1 MAIEKLLIANRGEVA
16 VSVFRTCGSPRT
28 FEFEGRDGDG
38 YLLLKKG
45 KSAPGT
51 SGAPLLAKRSLMER
65 VRNANVQRNQPRAYG
80 RFRDLLADKPMPPSS
95 ATPKTCADNSA
106 R

>member
-1 MAIEKLLIANRGEVA
+1 VAIEKLLIANRGEIA

-65 VRNANVQRNQPRAYG
+65 VRNANHH
-80 RFRDLLADKPMPPSS
+80 RDAGG
-95 ATPKTCADNSA
+95 ATQIPGTPC
-106 R
+106 

>member
-1 MAIEKLLIANRGEVA
+1 MAIEKLLIANRGEIA

-28 FEFEGRDGDG
+28 FEVEGRDGDG

-65 VRNANVQRNQPRAYG
+65 VRNANPQRTDFEPGMR
-80 RFRDLLADKPMPPSS
+80 R
-95 ATPKTCADNSA
+95 
-106 R
+106 

>member
-1 MAIEKLLIANRGEVA
+1 VAIEKLLIANRGEIA

-65 VRNANVQRNQPRAYG
+65 VRNANLLRDVGGATQMPGTHPAELTAGNPITPARN
-80 RFRDLLADKPMPPSS
+80 K
-95 ATPKTCADNSA
+95 A

>member
-1 MAIEKLLIANRGEVA
+1 VAIEKLLIANRGEIA

-65 VRNANVQRNQPRAYG
+65 VRNATPSEQTLSLECAGSPLDQRSLTWLVR
-80 RFRDLLADKPMPPSS
+80 KHSH
-95 ATPKTCADNSA
+95 
-106 R
+106 

>member
-1 MAIEKLLIANRGEVA
+1 MAIEKLLIANRGEIA
-16 VSVFRTCGSPRT
+16 VSVFRTRGSPRT

-65 VRNANVQRNQPRAYG
+65 VRNANGDRAA
-80 RFRDLLADKPMPPSS
+80 RRAEHHH
-95 ATPKTCADNSA
+95 ADNVGHQREHHRLSA
-106 R
+106 CGYPAA

>member
-1 MAIEKLLIANRGEVA
+1 MAIEKLLIANRGEIA

-51 SGAPLLAKRSLMER
+51 SGAPLLTKRSLMER
-65 VRNANVQRNQPRAYG
+65 VRNANLVRVDTAPQEVRHRRLVERGPLSYLHEG
-80 RFRDLLADKPMPPSS
+80 VGHLA
-95 ATPKTCADNSA
+95 
-106 R
+106 

>member
-1 MAIEKLLIANRGEVA
+1 VAIEKLLIANRGEIA

-38 YLLLKKG
+38 VPAAEEG
-45 KSAPGT
+45 QV
-51 SGAPLLAKRSLMER
+51 GAGHL
-65 VRNANVQRNQPRAYG
+65 G
-80 RFRDLLADKPMPPSS
+80 C
-95 ATPKTCADNSA
+95 TGA

>member
-1 MAIEKLLIANRGEVA
+1 VAIEKLLIANRGEIAVS

-45 KSAPGT
+45 ESAPGT

-65 VRNANVQRNQPRAYG
+65 VRNANLHRNAY
-80 RFRDLLADKPMPPSS
+80 RLACRLRYRPLSP
-95 ATPKTCADNSA
+95 
-106 R
+106 

>member
-1 MAIEKLLIANRGEVA
+1 VAIEKLLIANRGEIA

-65 VRNANVQRNQPRAYG
+65 VRNANPQRTPVPRSAG
-80 RFRDLLADKPMPPSS
+80 GQFPQLA
-95 ATPKTCADNSA
+95 T
-106 R
+106 